1 MKEASM
7 IKPLW
12 GKKYTLDNSRS
23 ISELKLEYIP
33 MKESLIEMANT
44 MIDLGYLPDKR
55 KKSKS

>member
-1 MKEASM
+1 M